1 MKKHLSLLL
10 TVFCFCYL
18 NSSQAQNFNQF
29 DTDNGYIRL
38 GPKSGNSFAQI
49 ETNKSIFYFNRAI
62 QINSGRIGS
71 YSNQNFSL
79 RTGNNTR
86 MTIKGSNGFVGIGTT
101 NPEEKL
107 ELYNGWMV
115 IGGQHKKFIIGTS
128 YWNSNAHKLTFA
140 PKNDGEWDWSKSMS
154 FHDDGSLTLNGD
166 LRVFANASVHG
177 NFTVFN
183 ILRVNETIFAKEIRV
198 QLPPFPDYVFS
209 SDYELTSLQ
218 DLEIFINK
226 NGHLPKLPSAEEV
239 EENGMGVGELQIL
252 QMEKI
257 EELTLYVIQLKKE
270 IEELKV
276 K

>member
-86 MTIKGSNGFVGIGTT
+86 MTIKGSNGYVGIGTT
-101 NPEEKL
+101 NPQE
-107 ELYNGWMV
+107 
-115 IGGQHKKFIIGTS
+115 
-128 YWNSNAHKLTFA
+128 
-140 PKNDGEWDWSKSMS
+140 
-154 FHDDGSLTLNGD
+154 SLH
-166 LRVFANASVHG
+166 V
-177 NFTVFN
+177 
-183 ILRVNETIFAKEIRV
+183 
-198 QLPPFPDYVFS
+198 
-209 SDYELTSLQ
+209 
-218 DLEIFINK
+218 
-226 NGHLPKLPSAEEV
+226 NGHILIPSDKKLKIGSAYTSNSGYMTNANSSSSYNTPIGRNFRFNPSLV
-239 EENGMGVGELQIL
+239 VSMQYHLL
-252 QMEKI
+252 
-257 EELTLYVIQLKKE
+257 
-270 IEELKV
+270 
-276 K
+276 